1 MTTTP
6 SRDVRCSFVSEDE
19 RRCGDRAQ
27 VPYEFC
33 EHHLWLLTRANVKK
47 RVADVV
53 VDHLRC
59 DLAEVVEG
67 ARFVEDLGAD
77 SLDKVELV
85 MGMEDAFEFFI
96 PDKKTDE
103 LGTVGQLVEHVM
115 DVLMANNTPMPY
127 ADKAVMEA
135 ADARARR
142 SQQSERIRNHIV
154 RSDLF
159 LRYYELLG
167 LAPER
172 VEWLYRRT
180 VRDDRVYQVTPIPDS
195 SGGRLNGVDV
205 LLLARDRIYHFDLRR
220 DFLGFEWA
228 SLADLTLTYEISLGE
243 GGGVNRV
250 VVRCSS
256 RDALGGRQTAVRRD
270 TGREESKGWQSL
282 RDATFEFEGDEVE
295 GAMEFL
301 SRFLINARGE
311 R

>member
-1 MTTTP
+1 MTNESSP
-6 SRDVRCSFVSEDE
+6 KVKCPFVFEDG
-19 RRCGDRAQ
+19 RRCDAEAMR
-27 VPYEFC
+27 PYDFC
-33 EHHLWLLTRANVKK
+33 EHHLWLLTRGNVKK
-47 RVADVV
+47 RVVDIV
-53 VDHLRC
+53 VDELNCGR
-59 DLAEVVEG
+59 DEVVEG

-85 MGMEDAFEFFI
+85 MGMEDAFDFFI
-96 PDKKTDE
+96 PDKKADE
-103 LGTVGQLVEHVM
+103 LLSVGQLIEHVT
-115 DVLMANNTPMPY
+115 DVLLAKHTPMPY
-127 ADKAVMEA
+127 ADKAVAEA

-142 SQQSERIRNHIV
+142 SQQSERSRNHIV

-180 VRDDRVYQVTPIPDS
+180 VRDERIYQVTPIPDS

-205 LLLARDRIYHFDLRR
+205 LLLGRNRIYHFDLRH

-228 SLADLTLTYEISLGE
+228 SLDDLTLTYEISLGE
-243 GGGVNRV
+243 GGGATKV
-250 VVRCSS
+250 VVRSSS
-256 RDALGGRQTAVRRD
+256 RDSLGGRRAAVRRGR
-270 TGREESKGWQSL
+270 GREASKGWQSL